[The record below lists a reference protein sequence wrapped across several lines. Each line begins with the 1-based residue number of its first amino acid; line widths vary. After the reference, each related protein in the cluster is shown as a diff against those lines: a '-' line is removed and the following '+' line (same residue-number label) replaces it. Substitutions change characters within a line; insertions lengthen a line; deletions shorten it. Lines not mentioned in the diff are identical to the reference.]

1 MDAPVSSSN
10 KCGMKLKT
18 GSGGQ
23 LATEV
28 LIVPDAKVSK
38 GSLMPGEMTGCP
50 SPVRSE
56 CRG

>member
-10 KCGMKLKT
+10 KRGMKLKMV
-18 GSGGQ
+18 SGGQ
-23 LATEV
+23 VTTEV

-38 GSLMPGEMTGCP
+38 GSLIPREMTGGP